1 MARKNKVGIPYFS
14 FDTDFFEDPKI
25 KMLISKYGSDGITSY
40 LKIVSTGYKESGYY
54 LSADEDTLLILCG
67 EMSLPYDKFIEI
79 IEFMCNKNLF
89 DVTQKKENNILTSV
103 RMQQQYLLGTER
115 REEISFKS
123 KYLLI
128 DPVEEKRKTH
138 KAKILVDGK
147 CITETNEMYNN
158 EDKMYIS
165 GTQSKVKS
173 ESESKVKYKES
184 KEVVEPQKS
193 TFFNSHFGKIKSLFR
208 EYTKIPDPNEK
219 THLTP
224 IAEFYSKIPE
234 HLTENDIQTCIEE
247 AFKSLNRD
255 KGVKMEFLTSNIQS
269 KISARWE
276 EKLKELKEIER
287 IEAEKH
293 RKERENREKNEE
305 QEEKRKLSKKYRE
318 FYEQYPG
325 AFSRAEQEA
334 ILRLCKENKVFQLG
348 VIIEPKM
355 QEFEANQSSGNN

>member
-1 MARKNKVGIPYFS
+1 MKKNIDYYPHKSEAHRHPKFKMLRSLYSTPTEGWAAEGRFWALNNLIAQSEDCLLNLSKKRNKGVFADELGMSVDEFDHFIEILCSEDVELLTQIEPDIYTTETVQETYSGIASERERAKRNYEKQKKTVNNTPYTEKKEIYTEKEKSYTENLYKVNKSEVNEMKLNKNKVG
-14 FDTDFFEDPKI
+14 
-25 KMLISKYGSDGITSY
+25 
-40 LKIVSTGYKESGYY
+40 
-54 LSADEDTLLILCG
+54 
-67 EMSLPYDKFIEI
+67 
-79 IEFMCNKNLF
+79 NL
-89 DVTQKKENNILTSV
+89 
-103 RMQQQYLLGTER
+103 
-115 REEISFKS
+115 
-123 KYLLI
+123 
-128 DPVEEKRKTH
+128 
-138 KAKILVDGK
+138 
-147 CITETNEMYNN
+147 
-158 EDKMYIS
+158 
-165 GTQSKVKS
+165 
-173 ESESKVKYKES
+173 
-184 KEVVEPQKS
+184 
-193 TFFNSHFGKIKSLFR
+193 TFLNSHFGKIKSLFR

-247 AFKSLNRD
+247 AFKALNRD
-255 KGVKMEFLTSNIQS
+255 KGVKMEFLISNIQS

-318 FYEQYPG
+318 FYEQYPD